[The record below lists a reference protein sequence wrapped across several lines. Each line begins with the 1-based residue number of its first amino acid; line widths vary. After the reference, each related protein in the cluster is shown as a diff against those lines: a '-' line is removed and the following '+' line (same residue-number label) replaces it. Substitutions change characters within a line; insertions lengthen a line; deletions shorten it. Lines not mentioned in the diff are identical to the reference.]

1 MKISVLTG
9 SGGRVLA
16 TLPHA
21 VQKAGERPLP
31 EVGLVAAPKQKLHEL
46 ELPREL
52 ENIRSA
58 DEFHRA
64 LRKHLAKKTTRRK

>member
-16 TLPHA
+16 TIRHPE
-21 VQKAGERPLP
+21 QKAGERPLP
-31 EVGLVAAPKQKLHEL
+31 ETGLIAAPKQKLHEI

-52 ENIRSA
+52 EKIQSA
-58 DEFHRA
+58 EEFHRA
-64 LRKHLAKKTTRRK
+64 LRKHLSKKTTSRK